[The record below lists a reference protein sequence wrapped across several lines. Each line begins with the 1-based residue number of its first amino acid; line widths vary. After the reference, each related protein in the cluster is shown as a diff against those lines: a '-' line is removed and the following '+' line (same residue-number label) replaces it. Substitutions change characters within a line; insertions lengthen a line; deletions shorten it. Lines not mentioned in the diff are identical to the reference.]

1 MAINAKD
8 RWGQTAMSEAIYFKH
23 HDIVKLLQKYDRR
36 GLGKQAY
43 GKLHWKQIVEKKVMV
58 QEHLIKFDKHL
69 VKKKSSFGFSS
80 YMEGLA
86 SPSKMQSLREAD
98 EAENESQAASMIQR
112 KYRDYLKR
120 KTSAEV
126 KASFHKLTILK

>member
-1 MAINAKD
+1 MI
-8 RWGQTAMSEAIYFKH
+8 
-23 HDIVKLLQKYDRR
+23 
-36 GLGKQAY
+36 
-43 GKLHWKQIVEKKVMV
+43 

-120 KTSAEV
+120 KTSDEV

>member
-1 MAINAKD
+1 MI
-8 RWGQTAMSEAIYFKH
+8 
-23 HDIVKLLQKYDRR
+23 
-36 GLGKQAY
+36 
-43 GKLHWKQIVEKKVMV
+43 

-98 EAENESQAASMIQR
+98 KAENESQAASMIQR

-120 KTSAEV
+120 KTSDEV
-126 KASFHKLTILK
+126 KPVSTN